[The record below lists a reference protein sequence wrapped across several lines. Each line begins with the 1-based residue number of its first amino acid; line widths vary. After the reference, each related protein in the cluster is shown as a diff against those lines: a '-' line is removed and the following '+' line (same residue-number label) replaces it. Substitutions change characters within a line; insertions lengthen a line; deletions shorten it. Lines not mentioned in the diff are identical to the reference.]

1 VTFRSNTSRVAG
13 PRTLRCAP
21 VADYS
26 SLDTWLSPL
35 PADCSAFCFVHP
47 MLPTDLTRRSTL
59 DARRRLRIAPL
70 PATCVR
76 AVHRIAPCS
85 TLKALHRSRIA
96 PLSMLV
102 RHASCELLRSPR
114 FAPCRPSRIN
124 PPGLLQ
130 SDRSSF
136 GDLML
141 RDGLRIAP
149 YADTS
154 HPCVDHGSLRVQHF
168 KLRPVHRLLCA
179 RRLAPGSNRGLLRC
193 LHRAS
198 WCCPRIA
205 PCTTL
210 GVLRLTRLAPHS
222 TLITPLRIWITP
234 YPTLDTLLRLRI
246 APHSSLSAPC

>member
-1 VTFRSNTSRVAG
+1 MTFRPNTSRVAG

-35 PADCSAFCFVHP
+35 PADCSAFRVVHP

-59 DARRRLRIAPL
+59 DALRRSQIAPL
-70 PATCVR
+70 STSCVR
-76 AVHRIAPCS
+76 VVHRIAPCS
-85 TLKALHRSRIA
+85 TLRALHRSRIA

-102 RHASCELLRSPR
+102 RRACCGLLRPLR
-114 FAPCRPSRIN
+114 FAPCCRSRVDS
-124 PPGLLQ
+124 PGLLRLN
-130 SDRSSF
+130 RSSL
-136 GDLML
+136 GRLML

-154 HPCVDHGSLRVQHF
+154 HPCADHGSLRVRHF

-179 RRLAPGSNRGLLRC
+179 RRLALASDCGSLRSPV
-193 LHRAS
+193 LAPS
-198 WCCPRIA
+198 CCPRIA

-210 GVLRLTRLAPHS
+210 GVLHPIRLAP
-222 TLITPLRIWITP
+222 R
-234 YPTLDTLLRLRI
+234 
-246 APHSSLSAPC
+246 